1 MRLFGRS
8 LLSCLPLAAVA
19 VILGQLSAGYDLMQG
34 REVNSDLA
42 SKDAT
47 WWLLY
52 AIGTILSL
60 VIWGA
65 IVLRQQSIATAQP
78 VSAARELGRAFAR
91 LPTMLWYLVLAI
103 LVLLG
108 ALVPYFIAVWL
119 LNPPRAINGL
129 LLTISILFA
138 SVLLFFTFPSLLVDQ
153 STAPRSIDQSLRIAR
168 VYWRRT
174 LVFFA
179 AFVAAAV
186 VLFAMAGL
194 TIGLLAELA
203 LAVSP
208 SFQAA
213 LIAVTVIFSAA
224 LIILFYSALM
234 IVAYDDAKN
243 IAQVSSAPSN
253 SA

>member
-1 MRLFGRS
+1 M
-8 LLSCLPLAAVA
+8 
-19 VILGQLSAGYDLMQG
+19 GQLSAGYDLVSG
-34 REVNSDLA
+34 NDVNADLA
-42 SKDAT
+42 NKDT
-47 WWLLY
+47 MWWVLY
-52 AIGTILSL
+52 GIGTLLSL
-60 VIWGA
+60 VIWAA

-78 VSAARELGRAFAR
+78 VSAARELGQALAR
-91 LPTMLWYLVLAI
+91 LPAMIWYLVLAI
-103 LVLLG
+103 LVMLG

-119 LNPPRAINGL
+119 LHPPRSVNAV

-138 SVLLFFTFPSLLVDQ
+138 AVLLFFTFPSLLVDR
-153 STAPRSIDQSLRIAR
+153 SSASGSIDQSLRIAR

-174 LVFFA
+174 LAFFA

-213 LIAVTVIFSAA
+213 LIAVTVIFAAA

-234 IVAYDDAKN
+234 VVAYDDAKN
-243 IAQVSSAPSN
+243 MAQASSAPSS